1 MTPLSILSLAPESKA
16 QVESFI
22 SYFIDELE
30 SGELDSLK
38 VLMLIKGFEKAFE
51 GISEAIKKD
60 ALCQLQ
66 KYGLGS
72 HQMQNF
78 VLSVFEAGTKYD
90 YENTGDP
97 IVKRLAEQL
106 KERQEMLKKITG
118 HVLVQDPETG
128 EETKVYRAAKKST
141 TSIKL
146 ELK

>member
-1 MTPLSILSLAPESKA
+1 MTPLSILSLAPESRG

-30 SGELDSLK
+30 SGELDSLR

-51 GISEAIKKD
+51 GIKEAVKSEALIE
-60 ALCQLQ
+60 AQ
-66 KYGLGS
+66 KYGKGS
-72 HQMQNF
+72 HEMNHF
-78 VLSVFEAGTKYD
+78 VFSVCEVGARYD
-90 YENTGDP
+90 FENTGDP